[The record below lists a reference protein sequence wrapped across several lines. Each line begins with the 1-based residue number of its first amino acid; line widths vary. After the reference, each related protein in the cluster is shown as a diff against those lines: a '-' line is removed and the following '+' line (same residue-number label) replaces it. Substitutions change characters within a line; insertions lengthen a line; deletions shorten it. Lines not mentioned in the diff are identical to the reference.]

1 MAPSRSRGCLPRWW
15 ASGQASGGRV
25 GGWASGRVGK
35 QSWGRAEEVLDL
47 AAESLPDLLP
57 EIQPHLLHDLIQKL
71 PDMIPKLVE
80 YLLHAVVVTQGC
92 CPQRNDTF
100 EVVCFSLAGQDKTG
114 LQPHQRVQPHS
125 SLVLTT

>member
-1 MAPSRSRGCLPRWW
+1 MPRWW
-15 ASGQASGGRV
+15 ASGQASGGWV

-100 EVVCFSLAGQDKTG
+100 EVVCCSLACQDKTG
-114 LQPHQRVQPHS
+114 LQPHQGVQPHS